1 MSLHCVPYILY
12 WIQAE
17 WKFYIRTYCQIIW
30 VNFTNMAAIIFFPSG
45 CPHLA
50 NHPPYPCPHLSTF
63 ARPPPSNVWTSFMD
77 GPKVKRPSWS
87 RDLARSHDKLKPLCL
102 YYRRPMATKLR
113 RMWTYFKGLLFQVK
127 LWSSGLARSR
137 DKQNHYIS
145 ITRLTIKLGR
155 IVTYADT
162 LLPIKSHHTLITWF
176 CEITWQTKF
185 IISLLP

>member
-1 MSLHCVPYILY
+1 MKATFEMMSLHCVPYILY

-50 NHPPYPCPHLSTF
+50 NHPPSPCPHLSTF
-63 ARPPPSNVWTSFMD
+63 SWPPPPNVWTSFMD

-113 RMWTYFKGLLFQVK
+113 RMWTYFEGLLLQVK

-137 DKQNHYIS
+137 DKQKPLYLYYQIDHQTWKDCNLRWHPP
-145 ITRLTIKLGR
+145 THK
-155 IVTYADT
+155 VTLYFDHVVLRDHVT
-162 LLPIKSHHTLITWF
+162 N
-176 CEITWQTKF
+176 
-185 IISLLP
+185 